1 MRRKPPT
8 FTVPLPM
15 IELKAR
21 PLSAECEAL
30 RAEVRAFLAEEIAR
44 GGFVPQ
50 CDAWLKGFDRG
61 FSRKLGARGWLGMTW
76 PTRYGGRERPP
87 LERFVVIEELLAAG
101 APVAAHWFG
110 DRQMGAS
117 ILRHGTE
124 AQKQS
129 LVPRIASGE
138 LVFAGGYSEPDVGSD
153 LASVRTR
160 ADRTERGWRIQ
171 GTKVWTSHAHE
182 ADYMFV
188 LCRTGPTEADR
199 HEGLSILIVALPA
212 AGLTIRPVP
221 LLTGGHHFNELLFD
235 GVEVPEGMMLGQPGE
250 GWRIITSELVLER
263 SGPERFM
270 STFPLLREMVRAVG
284 QQAEDTRTLIAVG
297 ELVARFQ
304 ALRSM
309 SIAIAAALEDGSSPS
324 VEAAVVKDMGTRFEG
339 DVAEC
344 ARTLFNLEPS
354 LDSEDT
360 FENYVA
366 QSVMHTPGFTLRGGT
381 NEVLRGIIAR
391 GLGVR

>member
-1 MRRKPPT
+1 MIQLKP
-8 FTVPLPM
+8 
-15 IELKAR
+15 R
-21 PLSAECEAL
+21 PLSRECEEL
-30 RAEVRAFLAEEIAR
+30 RGAVCAFLRDELAS
-44 GGFVPQ
+44 GGFTPQ
-50 CDAWLKGFDRG
+50 CDSWLRGFSRE

-76 PTRYGGRERPP
+76 PKQYGGRERPP

-117 ILRHGTE
+117 VLRHGTE
-124 AQKQS
+124 AQKNA
-129 LVPRIASGE
+129 LLPGIARGE

-160 ADRTERGWRIQ
+160 AERVPGGWRIS
-171 GTKVWTSHAHE
+171 GTKVWTSHAHH
-182 ADYMFV
+182 ADFMFV
-188 LCRTGPTEADR
+188 LCRTAPAGADK
-199 HEGLSILIVALPA
+199 HEGLSILIAQLPA
-212 AGLTIRPVP
+212 QGLSIRPVP
-221 LLTGGHHFNELLFD
+221 VLTGAHHFNEVVFD
-235 GVEVPEGMMLGQPGE
+235 AVEVPDAMMLGEPGQ
-250 GWRIITSELVLER
+250 GWKIITSELVLER

-270 STFPLLREMVRAVG
+270 STFPLLVELVRQVQQAPGNERAV
-284 QQAEDTRTLIAVG
+284 IAVG
-297 ELVARFQ
+297 ELVSRLQ

-309 SIAIAAALEDGSSPS
+309 SIAIAAALEDGLSPG
-324 VEAAVVKDMGTRFEG
+324 VEAALVKDMGTRFEG

-344 ARTLFNLEPS
+344 ARTLFPTLPS

-360 FENYVA
+360 FENFVA
-366 QSVMHTPGFTLRGGT
+366 QSVMHTPAFTLRGGA

>member
-1 MRRKPPT
+1 
-8 FTVPLPM
+8 M
-15 IELKAR
+15 IELRAR
-21 PLSAECEAL
+21 PLSPECEVL
-30 RAEVRAFLAEEIAR
+30 RGEVRTFLAGELAA
-44 GGFVPQ
+44 GGFTAQ
-50 CDAWLKGFDRG
+50 CDSWLKGFSRE
-61 FSRKLGARGWLGMTW
+61 FSLKLGTRRWLGMTW
-76 PTRYGGRERPP
+76 PTKYGGHARPL

-101 APVAAHWFG
+101 APVAAHWIG

-117 ILRHGTE
+117 ILRYGTE
-124 AQKQS
+124 EQKQ
-129 LVPRIASGE
+129 LLLPGIARGE

-160 ADRTERGWRIQ
+160 AERTEGGWRIH

-182 ADYMFV
+182 ADFMFV
-188 LCRTGPTEADR
+188 LCRTDAAGANKHD
-199 HEGLSILIVALPA
+199 GLSIMIAKLPA
-212 AGLTIRPVP
+212 DGMTIRPVP
-221 LLTGGHHFNELLFD
+221 LLTGGHHFNEVVFE
-235 GVEVPEGMMLGQPGE
+235 GVFVPDAMVLGQPGD

-270 STFPLLREMVRAVG
+270 STFPLLVEMVRALG
-284 QQAEDTRTLIAVG
+284 QQPANERALIAVG
-297 ELVARFQ
+297 ELLARFQ

-309 SIAIAAALEDGSSPS
+309 SIAIASALEDGLSPG
-324 VEAAVVKDMGTRFEG
+324 VEAALVKDMGTRFEG

-344 ARTLFNLEPS
+344 ARTVFTAFPS

-360 FENYVA
+360 FDNFVA
-366 QSVMHTPGFTLRGGT
+366 QSVLHTPGFTLRGGA

>member
-1 MRRKPPT
+1 M
-8 FTVPLPM
+8 
-15 IELKAR
+15 
-21 PLSAECEAL
+21 
-30 RAEVRAFLAEEIAR
+30 RAFLADELAA
-44 GGFVPQ
+44 GSFVPQ
-50 CDAWLKGFDRG
+50 CDSWLKGFDRE
-61 FSRKLGARGWLGMTW
+61 FSRKLGAQGWLGMTW
-76 PTRYGGRERPP
+76 PREYGGRERPP

-124 AQKQS
+124 QQKRT
-129 LVPRIASGE
+129 LLPRIARGE

-160 ADRTERGWRIQ
+160 AERTDSGWRIH
-171 GTKVWTSHAHE
+171 GTKVWTSHAHL

-188 LCRTGPTEADR
+188 LCRTAAAAQDK
-199 HEGLSILIVALPA
+199 HDGLSILIAGLPA
-212 AGLTIRPVP
+212 PGMTIRPVP
-221 LLTGGHHFNELLFD
+221 LLTGAHHFNEVVFD
-235 GVEVPEGMMLGQPGE
+235 GVEVPHDMVLGQPGD
-250 GWRIITSELVLER
+250 GWRIISSELVLER

-270 STFPLLREMVRAVG
+270 STFPLLVEMVRVTGERGDARALV
-284 QQAEDTRTLIAVG
+284 ALG

-304 ALRSM
+304 SLRSM
-309 SIAIAAALEDGSSPS
+309 SIAIAAALEDGLSPG
-324 VEAAVVKDMGTRFEG
+324 VEAALVKDMGTRFEG

-344 ARTLFNLEPS
+344 ARSLFATQPS
-354 LDSEDT
+354 LDSEDS
-360 FENYVA
+360 FENFIA
-366 QSVMHTPGFTLRGGT
+366 QSVLHTPGFTLRGGA